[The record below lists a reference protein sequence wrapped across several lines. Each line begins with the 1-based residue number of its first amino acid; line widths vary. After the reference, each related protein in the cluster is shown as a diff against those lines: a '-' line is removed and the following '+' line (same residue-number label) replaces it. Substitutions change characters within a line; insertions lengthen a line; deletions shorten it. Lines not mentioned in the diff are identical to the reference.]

1 MAKPI
6 SILKPGS
13 FRSMSGQDV
22 SFTAA
27 DLEQAAAA
35 YDPAL
40 HEAPIVVGHPKTDD
54 PAYGWIKSLK
64 VVEGELVAEP
74 HQVDEQF
81 ADLVG
86 AGRFKKVSPALY
98 RPDAP
103 GNPKPGHWYL
113 RHVGFLGAQPPAV
126 KGLKQVALAEGEGIV
141 ELAADGW
148 MIGDIAGMFRSIR
161 DFIVGQFGQ
170 EAADKALPGDR
181 IDYLLQTAGR
191 EQQKDMATSSFADPS
206 DKETDVKTEQEKQAA
221 ELKAAQDKL
230 AADQV
235 ALAERE
241 KEVKAEEGK
250 ARRAEIGRFVDQL
263 VTDGKLP
270 PARKDGLVAFMAA
283 LPTDDVVEF
292 SEGGNQV
299 KQSPDNFLRGF
310 LSQLGK
316 VIEFGE
322 IAGGDAK
329 VPAEDAVALAEEI
342 RGEQDKAAQS
352 GRPISASEALER
364 VKKRK

>member
-13 FRSMSGQDV
+13 FRSMSGQAV
-22 SFTAA
+22 SFTVD
-27 DLEQAAAA
+27 DLDQAAAA

-54 PAYGWIKSLK
+54 PAYGWIKSLR
-64 VVEGELVAEP
+64 VVDGELVAEA

-81 ADLVG
+81 ADLVS

-126 KGLKQVALAEGEGIV
+126 KGLKQVALAEGEGVV
-141 ELAADGW
+141 ELADGW
-148 MIGDIAGMFRSIR
+148 TIGDIAGMFRSIR
-161 DFIVGQFGQ
+161 DFFVGQFGQ

-191 EQQKDMATSSFADPS
+191 EQQKDMATSAFADPS
-206 DKETDVKTEQEKQAA
+206 DKESNVETEQEKKAA

-241 KEVKAEEGK
+241 KVVKAEETK

-270 PARKDGLVAFMAA
+270 PAQKEGLVAFMSA

-292 SEGGNQV
+292 SEGGSQV
-299 KQSPDNFLRGF
+299 KQSPERFLRDF
-310 LSQLGK
+310 LGKLGK
-316 VIEFGE
+316 VIEFSE
-322 IAGGDAK
+322 IAGGDVK